1 MSQKTNFK
9 KIVSLGALPGIKTI
23 LLSPEEAIEKVNN
36 GFDGMK
42 VFLIIQYPSEA
53 LFLVEKGA
61 KINHINLGTSMIH
74 PGDKTYIIRS
84 TRSTA
89 VPIPE
94 GDVPVWKK
102 LHELGVKLTVQ
113 QVPVDLSIDLNQK
126 IEDGLFDK

>member
-1 MSQKTNFK
+1 MNLK
-9 KIVSLGALPGIKTI
+9 KIVPLGALLGIKTI
-23 LLSPEEAIEKVNN
+23 PLSPEEAIEKMNN

-42 VFLIIQYPSEA
+42 VFLIIQYPREA

-61 KINHINLGTSMIH
+61 KINHINLGTSMVH
-74 PGDKTYIIRS
+74 PGDKIYTIKSVRS
-84 TRSTA
+84 NV

-113 QVPVDLSIDLNQK
+113 QVPIDLCIDLNQK